1 MRKVPQIAAS
11 TTIRSGHLGV
21 LGRFAKGAAVILLT
35 SLVVMA
41 PTTATAKDSAA
52 NRSGDP
58 AVISEWNEIAQ
69 NTLFADTTTSPVED
83 ILYMGFV
90 QAAVYN
96 AVVGIEGRYEPYHL
110 KARAPRGASSQ
121 AAAAAAAHKILV
133 TYSPDAQHAELDAK
147 YTASLAKIPDGKAKT
162 RGVTF
167 GELAADTLIAQRVG
181 DGRNDTS
188 VQFTQPA
195 APGVWRPTPP
205 AFAPFTAPW
214 LGFVTPLLVRSGAQF
229 GKIGPPPGLTSARY
243 TRDFKEVKALGSSN
257 STERT
262 AEQTDTALFYSGSAF
277 VQFNTALRDQV
288 EVRKLDIVDAARM
301 FAAVDMSFADA
312 EISVWYSK
320 YVYGFWR
327 PITATQLADTDGNP
341 ATTAD
346 PEWAPLRAT
355 PSYPE
360 YVSGYSGGIGA
371 FTRAL
376 QEAFDT
382 RHLQL
387 TFISTAPEAAGIKR
401 SYDSGREA
409 RQEVVDARVWLG
421 FHFRTADT
429 RGARMGQQV
438 AEWALDHYFGPVGRH

>member
-1 MRKVPQIAAS
+1 MRAVREIAAS
-11 TTIRSGHLGV
+11 TTIRLGHQGV
-21 LGRFAKGAAVILLT
+21 RRRFIKGAAVILLT

-69 NTLFADTTTSPVED
+69 NTLFADTTKAPVED
-83 ILYMGFV
+83 ILYMGFM

-96 AVVGIEGRYEPYHL
+96 AVVGIEGRYEPYHF
-110 KARAPRGASSQ
+110 KDRAPRRASSQ

-133 TYSPDAQHAELDAK
+133 TYSPSAQADLDARYK
-147 YTASLAKIPDGKAKT
+147 ASLAKIPDGKAKT
-162 RGVTF
+162 RGIRF
-167 GELAADTLIAQRVG
+167 GELAAGTLIDQRKH
-181 DGRNDTS
+181 DGRNADIR
-188 VQFTQPA
+188 FTQQP

-205 AFAPFTAPW
+205 AFAPFTTPW
-214 LGFVTPLLVRSGAQF
+214 LGFVTPLLVRNGAQF
-229 GKIGPPPGLTSARY
+229 GKIGPPPRLTSARY
-243 TRDFKEVKALGSSN
+243 TRDFNEVKALSSSS

-262 AEQTDTALFYSGSAF
+262 AEQTNTALFYSGSAF
-277 VQFNTALRDQV
+277 VQFNTALREQV
-288 EVRKLDIVDAARM
+288 GLRKLDIVDAARM
-301 FAAVDMSFADA
+301 FAAVDMSFADV

-327 PITATQLADTDGNP
+327 PITAIQLADTDGNP

-346 PEWAPLRAT
+346 PAWTPLRTT

-360 YVSGYSGGIGA
+360 YVSGYAGGIGA

-376 QEAFDT
+376 QDTFDT
-382 RHLQL
+382 QHLQL
-387 TFISTAPEAAGIKR
+387 TFISTAPEATGLKR

-409 RQEVVDARVWLG
+409 RQAVVDARVWLG

-429 RGARMGQQV
+429 RGARMGQDV

>member
-21 LGRFAKGAAVILLT
+21 RRRFAKGAAVILLA

-69 NTLFADTTTSPVED
+69 KTLVGDTTKAPVED

-96 AVVGIEGRYEPYHL
+96 AVVGIEGRYQPYHF
-110 KARAPRGASSQ
+110 KAHAPRRASSQ
-121 AAAAAAAHKILV
+121 AAAVAAAHKILV
-133 TYSPDAQHAELDAK
+133 TYSPAAKADLDAK
-147 YTASLAKIPDGKAKT
+147 YAASLLKIPDGKAKT
-162 RGVTF
+162 RGVAF
-167 GELAADTLIAQRVG
+167 GELAADTLIAQRAH
-181 DGRNDTS
+181 DGRNADIH
-188 VQFTQPA
+188 FTQPA

-205 AFAPFTAPW
+205 ALAQFSAPW

-229 GKIGPPPGLTSARY
+229 GKIGPPPRLT
-243 TRDFKEVKALGSSN
+243 

-262 AEQTDTALFYSGSAF
+262 AEQTATALFYSGLAF

-288 EVRKLDIVDAARM
+288 GVRKLNIVNAARM

-327 PITATQLADTDGNP
+327 PITAIQLADTDGNP

-346 PEWAPLRAT
+346 PSWAPLRPT
-355 PSYPE
+355 PPYPD

-376 QEAFDT
+376 QDTFDT
-382 RHLQL
+382 RHLHL
-387 TFISTAPEAAGIKR
+387 TFISTAPEAAGAERK
-401 SYDSGREA
+401 YDSGRKA
-409 RQEVVDARVWLG
+409 RQDVVDARVWLG
-421 FHFRTADT
+421 YHFRTADV

-438 AEWALDHYFGPVGRH
+438 AEWALDHYFRPAGHH

>member
-21 LGRFAKGAAVILLT
+21 SRRFAKGAAVILLT
-35 SLVVMA
+35 SVVVMA

-69 NTLFADTTTSPVED
+69 NTLAADLTKQPVED

-96 AVVGIEGRYEPYHL
+96 AVVGIEGRYEPYHF
-110 KARAPRGASSQ
+110 KAHAPRRASSQ
-121 AAAAAAAHKILV
+121 AASVAAAHKILV
-133 TYSPDAQHAELDAK
+133 TYSPAAKASLDAR
-147 YTASLAKIPDGKAKT
+147 YAASLAKIPDGKAKT

-167 GELAADTLIAQRVG
+167 GELAADTLIAQRKH
-181 DGRNDTS
+181 DGRNADI
-188 VQFTQPA
+188 QFTQPA

-205 AFAPFTAPW
+205 AFAPFSAPW

-243 TRDFKEVKALGSSN
+243 TRDFKEVKALGSVN

-262 AEQTDTALFYSGSAF
+262 AEQTATALFYSGSAF

-327 PITATQLADTDGNP
+327 PITAIRLADTDGNP

-346 PEWAPLRAT
+346 PAWTPLRAT
-355 PSYPE
+355 PPYPE

-376 QEAFDT
+376 QDTFDT
-382 RHLQL
+382 RHLHL
-387 TFISTAPEAAGIKR
+387 TFISTAPEAAGAERK
-401 SYDSGREA
+401 YDSGRKA
-409 RQEVVDARVWLG
+409 RQDVVDARVWLG
-421 FHFRTADT
+421 YHFRTADV

-438 AEWALDHYFGPVGRH
+438 AEWGLDHYFGPVGHH

>member
-21 LGRFAKGAAVILLT
+21 RRRFAKGAAVILLT

-69 NTLFADTTTSPVED
+69 NTLAADTTKAPVED

-96 AVVGIEGRYEPYHL
+96 AVVGIDGRYQPYHF
-110 KARAPRGASSQ
+110 KAHAPRRASSQ

-133 TYSPDAQHAELDAK
+133 TYSPAAQAALDAK
-147 YTASLAKIPDGKAKT
+147 YAASLLKIPNSKAKT
-162 RGVTF
+162 RGVAF
-167 GELAADTLIAQRVG
+167 GELAADTLIAQRKH
-181 DGRNDTS
+181 DGRNADI
-188 VQFTQPA
+188 QFTQQP

-205 AFAPFTAPW
+205 ALAQFSAPW

-243 TRDFKEVKALGSSN
+243 TRDFKEVKALGSVN
-257 STERT
+257 SAKRT
-262 AEQTDTALFYSGSAF
+262 AKQTNLALFYSGLAF

-288 EVRKLDIVDAARM
+288 GVRKLDIVDAARM

-327 PITATQLADTDGNP
+327 PITAIQLADTDGNP

-346 PEWAPLRAT
+346 PSWAPLRPT
-355 PSYPE
+355 PPYPD

-376 QEAFDT
+376 QDTFDT

-387 TFISTAPEAAGIKR
+387 TFTSTAVPNVKR
-401 SYDSGREA
+401 FYDSGRTA
-409 RQEVVDARVWLG
+409 RHDVVDARVWLG
-421 FHFRTADT
+421 YHFRTADT

-438 AEWALDHYFGPVGRH
+438 AEWALDHYFRPAGHH

>member
-1 MRKVPQIAAS
+1 MHAVPQIAVS
-11 TTIRSGHLGV
+11 TTIRAGHLGV
-21 LGRFAKGAAVILLT
+21 RRRFAKGAAVILLA

-41 PTTATAKDSAA
+41 PTIATAKNSAA

-58 AVISEWNEIAQ
+58 AVISEWNQIAQ
-69 NTLFADTTTSPVED
+69 QTLVADTTKAPVED

-96 AVVGIEGRYEPYHL
+96 AVVGIEGRYEPYHF
-110 KARAPRGASSQ
+110 KARAHHRASSQ
-121 AAAAAAAHKILV
+121 AAAVAAAHKILV
-133 TYSPDAQHAELDAK
+133 TYSPAAKADLDAK
-147 YTASLAKIPDGKAKT
+147 YAASLLKIPNSKAKT
-162 RGVTF
+162 RGVAF
-167 GELAADTLIAQRVG
+167 GELAADTLIAQRAH
-181 DGRNDTS
+181 DGRNADIH
-188 VQFTQPA
+188 FTQPA

-205 AFAPFTAPW
+205 AFAQFSAPW

-229 GKIGPPPGLTSARY
+229 GKIGPPPRLTSARY
-243 TRDFKEVKALGSSN
+243 TREFQEVKALGSVN

-262 AEQTDTALFYSGSAF
+262 DEQTATALFYSGLAF

-288 EVRKLDIVDAARM
+288 DVRKLDIVDAARM

-327 PITATQLADTDGNP
+327 PITAIRLADTDGNP

-346 PEWAPLRAT
+346 PSWTPLKAT
-355 PSYPE
+355 PPYPD

-376 QEAFDT
+376 QDAFDT
-382 RHLQL
+382 RHLHL
-387 TFISTAPEAAGIKR
+387 TFISTAPEAAGAERK
-401 SYDSGREA
+401 YDSGRKA
-409 RQEVVDARVWLG
+409 RQDVVDARVWLG
-421 FHFRTADT
+421 YHFRTADV

-438 AEWALDHYFGPVGRH
+438 AEWGLDHYFRPVGHH

>member
-1 MRKVPQIAAS
+1 
-11 TTIRSGHLGV
+11 
-21 LGRFAKGAAVILLT
+21 
-35 SLVVMA
+35 MA
-41 PTTATAKDSAA
+41 PTIATAKDSAA

-58 AVISEWNEIAQ
+58 GVISEWNQIAQ
-69 NTLFADTTTSPVED
+69 QTLVAENANNTKQPIED

-96 AVVGIEGRYEPYHL
+96 AVVGIEGRYEPYHF
-110 KARAPRGASSQ
+110 KAHAPRRASSQ

-133 TYSPDAQHAELDAK
+133 TYSPTAKTDLDAK
-147 YTASLAKIPDGKAKT
+147 YAASLAKIPNGKAKT
-162 RGVTF
+162 RGVAF
-167 GELAADTLIAQRVG
+167 GELAADTLIAQRKN
-181 DGRNDTS
+181 DGRNAPIL
-188 VQFTQPA
+188 FTQPA

-205 AFAPFTAPW
+205 ASAPFSAPW

-243 TRDFKEVKALGSSN
+243 TRDFNEVKALGSVN

-262 AEQTDTALFYSGSAF
+262 ADQTDTALFYSGSAF

-288 EVRKLDIVDAARM
+288 SVRKLDIVDAARM

-327 PITATQLADTDGNP
+327 PITAIQLADTDGNP
-341 ATTAD
+341 ATAED
-346 PEWAPLRAT
+346 PRWQPLVAT
-355 PSYPE
+355 PPYPE
-360 YVSGYSGGIGA
+360 YVSGYSGGIGS

-376 QEAFDT
+376 QDTFDT

-387 TFISTAPEAAGIKR
+387 TFISTAVPGATR
-401 SYDSGREA
+401 SYDSGTEA
-409 RQEVVDARVWLG
+409 RQDVVDGRVWLG
-421 FHFRTADT
+421 FHFRFSDN

-438 AEWALDHYFGPVGRH
+438 AEWGLDHYFGPVGSH

>member
-1 MRKVPQIAAS
+1 MRKVPQIATS

-21 LGRFAKGAAVILLT
+21 RRRFAKGAAVILLT

-41 PTTATAKDSAA
+41 PTIATAKDSAA

-69 NTLFADTTTSPVED
+69 KTLAADTTKQPIED

-96 AVVGIEGRYEPYHL
+96 AVVGIEGRYEPYHF
-110 KARAPRGASSQ
+110 KAHAPRKASSQ

-133 TYSPDAQHAELDAK
+133 TYSPGAKTDLDAR
-147 YTASLAKIPDGKAKT
+147 YASSLAKIPDGKAKT
-162 RGVTF
+162 RGEAF
-167 GELAADTLIAQRVG
+167 GELAADTLIAQRKH
-181 DGRNDTS
+181 DGRNANI
-188 VQFTQPA
+188 QFTQPA

-205 AFAPFTAPW
+205 AFAPFSAPW

-229 GKIGPPPGLTSARY
+229 GKLGPPPGLTSARY
-243 TRDFKEVKALGSSN
+243 TRDFNEVKDLGSKT
-257 STERT
+257 STKRT
-262 AEQTDTALFYSGSAF
+262 TQQTATALFYSGSAF

-288 EVRKLDIVDAARM
+288 SVRKLDIVDAARM

-327 PITATQLADTDGNP
+327 PITAIQLADTDGNP
-341 ATTAD
+341 ATAPD
-346 PEWAPLRAT
+346 PTWEPLVAT
-355 PSYPE
+355 PPYPE
-360 YVSGYSGGIGA
+360 YVSGYSGGIGS

-376 QEAFDT
+376 QDTFDT

-387 TFISTAPEAAGIKR
+387 TFISTAVPGATR
-401 SYDSGREA
+401 SYDSGTEA
-409 RQEVVDARVWLG
+409 RQDVVDGRVWLG
-421 FHFRTADT
+421 FHFRFSDN

-438 AEWALDHYFGPVGRH
+438 AEWGLDHYFGPVGSH

>member
-21 LGRFAKGAAVILLT
+21 RRRFAKGAAVILLT

-58 AVISEWNEIAQ
+58 GVISEWNEIAQ
-69 NTLFADTTTSPVED
+69 QTLVAENTNNTKQPIED

-96 AVVGIEGRYEPYHL
+96 AVVGIEGRYEPYHF
-110 KARAPRGASSQ
+110 KAREHHRASSQ
-121 AAAAAAAHKILV
+121 AAAVAAAHKILV
-133 TYSPDAQHAELDAK
+133 TYSPAAKADLDAK
-147 YTASLAKIPDGKAKT
+147 YAASLAKIPNGKAKT
-162 RGVTF
+162 RGIAF
-167 GELAADTLIAQRVG
+167 GKLAARTLIAQRAH
-181 DGRNDTS
+181 DGRNAEI
-188 VQFTQPA
+188 VFEKKP

-205 AFAPFTAPW
+205 ASAPFSAPW

-243 TRDFKEVKALGSSN
+243 TRDFKEVKALGSVN

-262 AEQTDTALFYSGSAF
+262 ADQTDTALFYSGSAF
-277 VQFNTALRDQV
+277 VQFNAALRDQV
-288 EVRKLDIVDAARM
+288 DVRKLDIVDAARM
-301 FAAVDMSFADA
+301 FAAVEMSFADA

-327 PITATQLADTDGNP
+327 PITAIQLADTDGNP

-346 PEWAPLRAT
+346 PAWAPLRPT
-355 PSYPE
+355 PPYPD

-376 QEAFDT
+376 QDTLDT

-387 TFISTAPEAAGIKR
+387 TFISTAVPNVKR
-401 SYDSGREA
+401 FYDSGTTA
-409 RQEVVDARVWLG
+409 RQDVVDARVWLG
-421 FHFRTADT
+421 YHFRTADT

-438 AEWALDHYFGPVGRH
+438 AEWGLDHYFGPAGHH